1 MNQESARY
9 LPDYLSHVDQPKS
22 PGPVAIEQTVQGR
35 VVLFWTPS
43 PDEELDDRLYYV
55 VAGHESGTRM
65 WKNIGDRLFSHTYTA
80 VNILP
85 GREYHFRVF
94 AKNDMGLSD
103 PSDSPTWGVNG
114 DRGG

>member
-1 MNQESARY
+1 M
-9 LPDYLSHVDQPKS
+9 
-22 PGPVAIEQTVQGR
+22 AIEQTVQGR
-35 VVLFWTPS
+35 VLLSWSPS

-55 VAGHESGTRM
+55 VAEHESGTRV
-65 WKNIGDRLFSHTYTA
+65 WKNIADRLFSHTYTA
-80 VNILP
+80 VNIQP

-114 DRGG
+114 DRGEGWCLFGGLLKQGGGGFNGT